1 MTTSFRSMAA
11 GTGAPVSGPT
21 LWAPGDWNAFFGFGT
36 NILVNL
42 LVLTGLLRFV
52 LKMPDAI
59 VFGRILP
66 AAGLMMCLSTL
77 YYAYLAWQLAR
88 KTGRNDVC
96 ALPSGI
102 SVPHMF
108 VVVFVI
114 MLPIALS
121 TGDPVKGWE
130 AGLTWVFVQSFVL
143 MIGGFVAPWIRR
155 ITPRAALLG
164 TLAGVSIAFI
174 ALRPALEMFMTPLLG
189 VVCFAI
195 ILVSWFGGVRWFRG
209 VPAGLVAIAVGCL
222 IAWGSTA
229 IGLPVGGMS
238 LANLGASFANFGFS
252 VPLPAV
258 GHVFS
263 GFQFLGII
271 LVTAIPFGIYDLV
284 EAMDNVESAAAG
296 GDSFPTTRVLTAD
309 GVVSLI
315 GCLMGNPFINA
326 VYIGHP
332 GWKAMGGRIGY
343 SAVTGIVVLLMCWF
357 GIISVMTSLIPVVAI
372 APILLYIGML
382 IGAQAFQETPRSHA
396 PAVVLAFMPHLA
408 AWGKLQID
416 NALGAAGTSAAAVGL
431 DKLGQTGVLYKGLE
445 VLGGGAILGG
455 LVLGAITVFIID
467 RQLTKAAAF
476 AFAGA
481 ALTFFGFMHGEHIG
495 FGQSLSV
502 AVSYLLFGG
511 VLLACQKYA
520 EILPAPVEHGDA
532 GHAPAGGGSVLATP
546 AAPRSGKAG

>member
-1 MTTSFRSMAA
+1 MNTNTSTPF
-11 GTGAPVSGPT
+11 APR
-21 LWAPGDWNAFFGFGT
+21 LWVPGDWNAFFGFGT

-42 LVLTGLLRFV
+42 LVLTGLLRYV
-52 LKMPDAI
+52 LKMPDPV

-66 AAGLMMCLSTL
+66 AAGLMLCLSTL
-77 YYAYLAWQLAR
+77 YYAYLAYQLAK

-114 MLPIALS
+114 MLPIS
-121 TGDPVKGWE
+121 IKTGDPIKGWE

-143 MIGGFVAPWIRR
+143 MVGGFIAPFIRR

-174 ALRPALEMFMTPLLG
+174 ALRPALEMYMTPVLG
-189 VVCFAI
+189 LVCFSI
-195 ILVSWFGGVRWFRG
+195 ILVSWFGGVRWFKG
-209 VPAGLVAIAVGCL
+209 VPAGLVAIALGTA

-229 IGLPVGGMS
+229 LGLNYGGMS
-238 LANLGASFANFGFS
+238 LANLSASFSNFGFS
-252 VPLPAV
+252 IPLPAV

-263 GFQFLGII
+263 GFEFLGVI

-284 EAMDNVESAAAG
+284 EAMDNVESAAVG

-343 SAVTGIVVLLMCWF
+343 SAATGITVLLMCWL

-396 PAVVLAFMPHLA
+396 PAIILAFMPHLA

-416 NALGAAGTSAAAVGL
+416 NALGAAGTNAAAVGL
-431 DKLGQTGVLYKGLE
+431 DKLGQTGVLYHGLE

-455 LVLGAITVFIID
+455 LILGAIAVFIID
-467 RQLTKAAAF
+467 REMVKAAAF
-476 AFAGA
+476 AVAGA
-481 ALTFFGFMHGEHIG
+481 LMTFFGFMHGEQIG
-495 FGQSLSV
+495 IGQSLPV
-502 AVSYLLFGG
+502 AVSYLGFAA
-511 VLLACQKYA
+511 VLLACAKLA
-520 EILPAPVEHGDA
+520 EVAPKPAEHG
-532 GHAPAGGGSVLATP
+532 HEPSHGSPQNAAT
-546 AAPRSGKAG
+546 A

>member
-1 MTTSFRSMAA
+1 MTTTLRTPAQP
-11 GTGAPVSGPT
+11 GTGPR

-42 LVLTGLLRFV
+42 LVLTGLLRYV

-66 AAGLMMCLSTL
+66 AAGLMMALSTL
-77 YYAYLAWQLAR
+77 YYAYLAWQLAK

-114 MLPIALS
+114 MLPISLS
-121 TGDPVKGWE
+121 TGDPIKGWE

-143 MIGGFVAPWIRR
+143 MIGGFIAPVIRR

-195 ILVSWFGGVRWFRG
+195 ILVSWFGGVRWFKG
-209 VPAGLVAIAVGCL
+209 IPAGLVAIAVGCL

-229 IGLPVGGMS
+229 LGMPIGGMS
-238 LANLGASFANFGFS
+238 LAGLGASFANFGFS
-252 VPLPAV
+252 VPLPAI

-263 GFQFLGII
+263 GFDFLGVI

-284 EAMDNVESAAAG
+284 EAMDNVESAAAS

-309 GVVSLI
+309 GVVSLV

-343 SAVTGIVVLLMCWF
+343 SAATGIVVLLMCWL

-396 PAVVLAFMPHLA
+396 PAVILAFMPHLA

-416 NALGAAGTSAAAVGL
+416 NALGAAGTNAAAVGL
-431 DKLGQTGVLYKGLE
+431 DKLGQTGVLYHGLE

-455 LVLGAITVFIID
+455 LILGAIAVFIID
-467 RQLTKAAAF
+467 RELVKAAAF
-476 AFAGA
+476 AVAGA
-481 ALTFFGFMHGEHIG
+481 LLTFFGFMHGERIG
-495 FGQSLSV
+495 IGQSLSV
-502 AVSYLLFGG
+502 AVSYLGFAA
-511 VLLACQKYA
+511 VLLACAKLA
-520 EILPAPVEHGDA
+520 VVE
-532 GHAPAGGGSVLATP
+532 PQATP
-546 AAPRSGKAG
+546 HGEPAEPAHGGAPQALA